1 MWNDCGSML
10 LKAKLGDVQKF
21 VRITEPNLKDFLI
34 AAFAK
39 FGVPAVTEG
48 VKIVDSSGTEL
59 DDDVFED
66 IIKDPST
73 GVLTIKYDSESVSMV
88 ASSEQSQP
96 SSLDTLDSEDTVI
109 ISDSPSRKRQRLDTE
124 AKQLVESALTNKTGG
139 ERIINEYNR
148 TKSLTDETRRKM
160 VNMLAADMT
169 EMNGSIIMM
178 ARVELGTWPG
188 GLKLFREAPPKTGD
202 HHSENQPKDQLVK
215 TCLEDR
221 LSDENPSLFQRLP

>member
-1 MWNDCGSML
+1 MWNDC
-10 LKAKLGDVQKF
+10 
-21 VRITEPNLKDFLI
+21 
-34 AAFAK
+34 AFAK
-39 FGVPAVTEG
+39 FGVPAVTE
-48 VKIVDSSGTEL
+48 
-59 DDDVFED
+59 
-66 IIKDPST
+66 
-73 GVLTIKYDSESVSMV
+73 ESVSMV